1 MLLVNRDG
9 KGTKKVPLSR
19 CVTPDTG
26 WEVIKLSTRGSELYI
41 KPIGIKMPTAKVG
54 ELSRLYQML
63 RTAKMQV
70 SFETAKKSGD
80 FLFLRFQPYYRYYS
94 NGINS
99 FVS

>member
-26 WEVIKLSTRGSELYI
+26 WEVIKLSTRGSELYDTIGHKKCQRLKLANYLACI
-41 KPIGIKMPTAKVG
+41 KCYALQRCRFLLK
-54 ELSRLYQML
+54 Q
-63 RTAKMQV
+63 Q
-70 SFETAKKSGD
+70 KKSGD